1 LEFERG
7 MADSLD
13 QSTTVSNAETF
24 SIVTAPADVPTEPCT
39 SPVESDL
46 EAHPVASTLDGPPDA
61 TPGPPASDA
70 IWGLRPGDRLLLLVL
85 GAVCFALSVW
95 HWGRLS
101 GWGMDPVE
109 VDRLPERIYDY
120 RIDLNRA
127 TWVELMQLPGV
138 GETLAQRIL
147 EHRDEHGPFQS
158 VDDLDTVKGIGPK
171 TLEKLRPLLFVEEP
185 LPP

>member
-1 LEFERG
+1 
-7 MADSLD
+7 
-13 QSTTVSNAETF
+13 
-24 SIVTAPADVPTEPCT
+24 
-39 SPVESDL
+39 
-46 EAHPVASTLDGPPDA
+46 
-61 TPGPPASDA
+61 
-70 IWGLRPGDRLLLLVL
+70 
-85 GAVCFALSVW
+85 
-95 HWGRLS
+95 
-101 GWGMDPVE
+101 MDPVE